1 LFCALN
7 RKFYIQQMRTETFDV
22 AIVGGGINGAGIA
35 RDAASRGMR
44 VALLEANDFA
54 SGTSSRSS
62 KLIHGGL
69 RYLESLEFGLVFEAL
84 SERRKLFDMAPN
96 MVHPLRFVLPIYKGD
111 RVGMLKMGLGMML
124 YDVLALFEAPKTH
137 RKLSP
142 EETLVELPQLNPE
155 GLLGSY
161 AYYDAY
167 MDDDRLVHESM
178 RSAVESG
185 ASAANYVKAVGA
197 EMVAGKV
204 KELVCQDQITG
215 DQFQLKARHFVST
228 VGPWT
233 DILGFDL
240 LSNWQPIMR
249 PSKGVHLTFR
259 KERFPLKDAVVM
271 AADAQRRIVF
281 GIPRHEIVIVGTTDT
296 DFSGDPM
303 SVRSTEDDVKYLL
316 NVANQYFPGASLT
329 EKDIVA
335 SYSGVRPLVAD
346 GSASESATSR
356 EHTIINDPRNVTF
369 VAGGKY
375 TTYRHMAEESVESF
389 LSLFDIEEQ
398 VKWANSTSEQPL
410 NALVT
415 KDRIES
421 SHSRV
426 DGDAVSCWPVSN
438 NAMHWLVER
447 HGAEAFE
454 IVKTVTSR
462 DLEFDEQS
470 RLWRLE
476 ARHAIHNTMCLNLA
490 DFYLRRVPLFLTE
503 FDHGYS
509 YLEAI
514 ADVFVEE
521 LSLDESEIN
530 QQFDAL
536 KRHEES
542 EMGWRASIRSSGV

>member
-1 LFCALN
+1 MFSAQSRIHN
-7 RKFYIQQMRTETFDV
+7 IQRMKNETFDV
-22 AIVGGGINGAGIA
+22 AIIGGGINGAGIA
-35 RDAASRGMR
+35 RDAASRGLK
-44 VALLEANDFA
+44 VALIEASDFA

-84 SERRKLFDMAPN
+84 SERRKLFEMAPN

-111 RVGMLKMGLGMML
+111 RVGMFKMGLGMML

-137 RKLSP
+137 RRLNP
-142 EETLVELPQLNPE
+142 EETLRELPHLNPE

-178 RSAVESG
+178 RSATDSG
-185 ASAANYVKAVGA
+185 AISANYVKAIGADTVG
-197 EMVAGKV
+197 GKV
-204 KELVCQDQITG
+204 TALKCNDQITG
-215 DQFQLKARHFVST
+215 SSFSIQARHFVST

-233 DILGFDL
+233 DILGTDL
-240 LSNWQPIMR
+240 LQNWSPIMR

-271 AADAQRRIVF
+271 AADAQKRIVF
-281 GIPRHEIVIVGTTDT
+281 GIPRHEMVIVGTTDT
-296 DFSGDPM
+296 DFSGDP
-303 SVRSTEDDVKYLL
+303 SDVHSTEKDIRYLL
-316 NVANQYFPGASLT
+316 QVANQYFPGAKLT

-346 GSASESATSR
+346 GSTSESATSR

-389 LSLFDIEEQ
+389 LSMFSVEEQ
-398 VKWANSTSEQPL
+398 VKWAKSKSELPL
-410 NALVT
+410 NPLVT
-415 KDRIES
+415 NEALRS
-421 SHSRV
+421 SHERIDSKA
-426 DGDAVSCWPVSN
+426 GSWPLSDSS
-438 NAMHWLVER
+438 MHWFVER
-447 HGAEAFE
+447 HGAEAFK
-454 IVKTVTSR
+454 ILGSMTKR
-462 DLEFDEQS
+462 DREFEEET
-470 RLWRLE
+470 LIWRLE
-476 ARHAIHNTMCLNLA
+476 ARHAIRNTMCLSLK

-509 YLEAI
+509 FLEAV
-514 ADVFVEE
+514 AEVFVEQLGLQKGE
-521 LSLDESEIN
+521 VN

-536 KRHEES
+536 KQYEQS
-542 EMGWRASIRSSGV
+542 EMGWRPAPISPA

>member
-1 LFCALN
+1 MFSAKSRQSN
-7 RKFYIQQMRTETFDV
+7 IEKMSQEEFDV
-22 AIVGGGINGAGIA
+22 AIIGGGINGTGIA

-44 VALLEANDFA
+44 VALIEANDFA

-96 MVHPLRFVLPIYKGD
+96 MVHPLRFVLPIYKDD
-111 RVGMLKMGLGMML
+111 RVGMFKMGLGMML

-137 RKLSP
+137 RRLNA
-142 EETLVELPQLNPE
+142 EETLRELPHLNPD

-178 RSAVESG
+178 RSATESG
-185 ASAANYVKAVGA
+185 AISANYVKAIGA
-197 EMVAGKV
+197 KMSEGKV
-204 KELVCQDQITG
+204 TALECDDKISG
-215 DQFQLKARHFVST
+215 HQFSIKARHFVST

-233 DILGFDL
+233 DLLGESL
-240 LSNWQPIMR
+240 LKTWAPIMR

-271 AADAQRRIVF
+271 AADKQKRIVF
-281 GIPRHEIVIVGTTDT
+281 GIPRHEMVIVGTTDT
-296 DFSGDPM
+296 DFSGDPS
-303 SVRSTEDDVKYLL
+303 SVHSTKHDVEYLL
-316 NVANQYFPGASLT
+316 DVANQYFPGAELT
-329 EKDIVA
+329 AKDIVA

-356 EHTIINDPRNVTF
+356 DHTIINDPRNVTF

-375 TTYRHMAEESVESF
+375 TTYRHMSEESVDSF
-389 LSLFDIEEQ
+389 LSLYSIEEQ
-398 VKWANSTSEQPL
+398 VKWAKSTTEQPL
-410 NALVT
+410 NSQVTNDSLQKSHELVENGE
-415 KDRIES
+415 RSWPIS
-421 SHSRV
+421 
-426 DGDAVSCWPVSN
+426 DA
-438 NAMHWLVER
+438 AMHGLVER
-447 HGAEAFE
+447 HGAEAFD
-454 IVKTVTSR
+454 IVNSATAK

-470 RLWRLE
+470 LIWRLE
-476 ARHAIHNTMCLNLA
+476 ARHAIRNTMCLNLA

-509 YLEAI
+509 FLEPI
-514 ADVFVEE
+514 AEVFVEE
-521 LSLDESEIN
+521 LGLGEAQVS
-530 QQFDAL
+530 QQLDAL
-536 KRHEES
+536 KQHEES
-542 EMGWRASIRSSGV
+542 EMGWRVNG